1 MTVTEAREIMRFSGI
16 KNMRSYKVKYKVGA
30 FEIVF
35 YSEKTGKKCIV
46 WDREDIGGCTS
57 TWLRPSTWCWYK

>member
-16 KNMRSYKVKYKVGA
+16 KNMRSYKVKYRVDA

-46 WDREDIGGCTS
+46 SDREDIGGFTGAE
-57 TWLRPSTWCWYK
+57 LR

>member
-1 MTVTEAREIMRFSGI
+1 MTVTKAREIMRFSGI
-16 KNMRSYKVKYKVGA
+16 KNMRSYKVKYRVDD

-46 WDREDIGGCTS
+46 SDREDLGGFTGAE
-57 TWLRPSTWCWYK
+57 LR